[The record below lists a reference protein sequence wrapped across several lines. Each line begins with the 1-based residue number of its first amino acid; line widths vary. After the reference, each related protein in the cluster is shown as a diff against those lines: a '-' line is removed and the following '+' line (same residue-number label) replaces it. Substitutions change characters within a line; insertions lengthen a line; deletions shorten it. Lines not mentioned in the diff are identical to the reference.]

1 MAANREALLASADRV
16 FRSVGYAG
24 ATIDAIAEDAGFTKG
39 AVYSHF
45 GSKADL
51 FLTLLEERIE
61 ARVRRQVAHVEKHR
75 APDDIAAFIEQVW
88 LPARSDRAWR
98 LVVLEFRLVAARDDV
113 LQQRYAAAHRRTLD
127 GVAQSIESLFERL
140 ELAPAAPAR
149 QLAALV
155 LALDVGGFLEDL
167 VEPDVIPRRHLPG
180 VVASVLGL
188 PAVHSRST

>member
-1 MAANREALLASADRV
+1 
-16 FRSVGYAG
+16 
-24 ATIDAIAEDAGFTKG
+24 
-39 AVYSHF
+39 VYSHF

-61 ARVRRQVAHVEKHR
+61 ARARRQAAHLEEHR
-75 APDDIAAFIEQVW
+75 APDDVAAFIEQVW
-88 LPARSDRAWR
+88 LPARGDRAWR
-98 LVVLEFRLVAARDDV
+98 LVVLEFRLLAARDEV

-127 GVAQSIESLFERL
+127 GVARSIETLFERL
-140 ELAPAAPAR
+140 DVALAAPPR

-167 VEPDVIPRRHLPG
+167 VEPDVVPRRDLPG

-188 PAVHSRST
+188 PAVHSTSA